1 MKILGVA
8 YDKGP
13 KNSLSPFLNDKDF
26 TILSDY
32 MVESIDQ
39 SKKIIEKYK
48 PDVIL
53 IGTSTSEN
61 GIIIEK
67 FFRISATQ
75 MNIPLVC
82 VEDYPGNYLS
92 HEEAIPDLLLV
103 ESESV
108 IKMLKTKFGKL
119 SPKFQTGANIRYAKY
134 KKFSQKNDI
143 FFVNNRSPDI
153 LWIGQPDTYNC
164 KKVLLRILPEL
175 RRLNA
180 RLLFKAHPDDEGYY
194 NSEYRTLLS
203 NKNFKIKDISSLTF
217 QECLKFEPRL
227 AITQYSSLA
236 IEASFNQIPTIHFLY
251 DDIASILT
259 KTKGYDIPF
268 YVKSGGS
275 LVINSINNQHIFIEK
290 ILNNHT
296 FRNKIIEN
304 FFKYF
309 NDLENIEEDF
319 KSKIFNLK
327 K

>member
-26 TILSDY
+26 IILLDY
-32 MVESIDQ
+32 RIESIDQ

-67 FFRISATQ
+67 FFRISAIQ

-92 HEEAIPDLLLV
+92 HEEANPDLLFV

-108 IKMLKTKFGKL
+108 IKMLKTKFRKL
-119 SPKFQTGANIRYAKY
+119 SPKVLTGANIRYAKY

-143 FFVNNRSPDI
+143 FFVNNRASDI
-153 LWIGQPDTYNC
+153 LWIGQPDTYYC
-164 KKVLLRILPEL
+164 KKVLMRILPEL
-175 RRLNA
+175 RKLNA
-180 RLLFKAHPDDEGYY
+180 RLLFKAHPDDEGYC
-194 NSEYRTLLS
+194 NSEYRTILL
-203 NKNFKIKDISSLTF
+203 NKNYKINDITSLTF
-217 QECLKFEPRL
+217 EECLKFEPRL
-227 AITQYSSLA
+227 VITQYSSLA
-236 IEASFNQIPTIHFLY
+236 IEASFNQIPTIHLLY
-251 DDIASILT
+251 DDISSILI
-259 KTKGYDIPF
+259 KTKGYDVPF

-275 LVINSINNQHIFIEK
+275 LVINSIKNQHILIEK
-290 ILNNHT
+290 IYNNHI
-296 FRNKIIEN
+296 FRSKIIDN

-319 KSKIFNLK
+319 KSKIFNLIK
-327 K
+327 